1 MSGSLPHIHGPSV
14 MIQLEDIAHV
24 AYYAEDLATMS
35 AFLTDFGLAP
45 VSQTG
50 DAMYMKGRGAQPYAH
65 VTLPAGDCRSGM
77 AYVAFEVVSVDE
89 LHRAAAIP
97 GASAVEEVAGPCAG
111 LRVRLRDPDGF
122 AIHLVHWKR
131 DAATTTD
138 NAQPPACAAKTNT
151 PAEKSR
157 LGATLRPPCGP
168 APIFRL
174 GHVLLHVRDIAA
186 TDAWYTRHLGLRL
199 SDGLTEPGGDRMV
212 AGFYRLSKADQ
223 YVDHHAIGFVEAPA
237 SLAGTAHHASF
248 EVDSFDAISAGHY
261 WLGSRGWKPRWG
273 VGRHVLGSQV
283 FDYWHDPAGNV
294 VEHYADG
301 DVFNESTP
309 AAFYPN
315 SIDMLA
321 CWAPPYPGATGTT
334 DAQGN
339 AD

>member
-1 MSGSLPHIHGPSV
+1 

-24 AYYAEDLATMS
+24 AYYAEDLATM
-35 AFLTDFGLAP
+35 AVFLADFGLAP
-45 VSQTG
+45 LSQTS
-50 DAMYMKGRGAQPYAH
+50 DALYMKGSSAQPYAH
-65 VTLPAGDCRSGM
+65 VTLAASNDRSGM
-77 AYVAFEVVSVDE
+77 AYVAFEVASADE
-89 LHRAAAIP
+89 LRRAVAIP
-97 GASAVEEVAGPCAG
+97 GASAIEAVGGPCAG
-111 LRVRLRDPDGF
+111 QRVRLRDPDGF

-131 DAATTTD
+131 DAATATVSS
-138 NAQPPACAAKTNT
+138 QPPDCAAKTNT
-151 PAEKSR
+151 PAAKSR
-157 LGATLRPPCGP
+157 LGTTLRPPRGP
-168 APIFRL
+168 SPVFRL
-174 GHVLLHVRDIAA
+174 GHVLLHVRDMAA
-186 TDAWYTRHLGLRL
+186 TDAWYTQHLGLRL

-237 SLAGTAHHASF
+237 PLAGTAHHASF
-248 EVDSFDAISAGHY
+248 EVESFDAISAGHH

-315 SIDMLA
+315 SIEMLA
-321 CWAPPYPGATGTT
+321 SWAPPYPGTSGTT
-334 DAQGN
+334 GAQGN